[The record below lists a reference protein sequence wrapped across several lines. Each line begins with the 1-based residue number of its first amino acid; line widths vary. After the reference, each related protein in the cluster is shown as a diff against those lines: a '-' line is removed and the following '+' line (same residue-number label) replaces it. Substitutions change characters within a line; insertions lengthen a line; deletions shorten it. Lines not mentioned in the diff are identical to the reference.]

1 MGVDVA
7 VTAAVAVVTT
17 TDVAAGA
24 TADVAVAAIAAAET
38 TAVVAVAATVAAAV
52 VVEITGKS
60 GAPTR
65 PVTAR
70 ASATA
75 TGPDT
80 MTQPAAEVS
89 RLRIRRPTGG
99 CGCNGLIH
107 QWTAGRGLWPLFS
120 VRNDPPAR
128 QIAVWNS
135 PRDSLQ
141 AIAECGSPTDV
152 LLSFNGHAL
161 KKAPSLYYL
170 YLTSLAMLLYSDN

>member
-1 MGVDVA
+1 MVDVEIVVGVDVA
-7 VTAAVAVVTT
+7 VAVAVVTT
-17 TDVAAGA
+17 ADAVAEA

-38 TAVVAVAATVAAAV
+38 TAAAAVAATVAAAA

-89 RLRIRRPTGG
+89 RLRIRRPTAAVVVTADP
-99 CGCNGLIH
+99 
-107 QWTAGRGLWPLFS
+107 QWTAGRGLWPLFCCT
-120 VRNDPPAR
+120 
-128 QIAVWNS
+128 Q
-135 PRDSLQ
+135 
-141 AIAECGSPTDV
+141 
-152 LLSFNGHAL
+152 
-161 KKAPSLYYL
+161 
-170 YLTSLAMLLYSDN
+170 